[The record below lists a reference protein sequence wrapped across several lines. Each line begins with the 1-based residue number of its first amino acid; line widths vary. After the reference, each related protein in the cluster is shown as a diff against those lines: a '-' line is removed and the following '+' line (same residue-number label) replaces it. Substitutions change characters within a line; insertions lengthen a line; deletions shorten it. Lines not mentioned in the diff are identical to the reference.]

1 MKCNIYTEFYGL
13 QSMFIPIILFDIDL
27 CEIGKGKGY
36 CAYLMDQEVVAVEAF
51 RDLLD
56 VAS

>member
-13 QSMFIPIILFDIDL
+13 QSMFIPIILFDIYL

-36 CAYLMDQEVVAVEAF
+36 CAYLMD
-51 RDLLD
+51 
-56 VAS
+56 